1 MSVLYITAY
10 NRLAYD
16 ASTSP
21 LPAPHEPALGAGS
34 IDISSISENISDPMP
49 QNTHFV
55 CLLAED
61 DCFVDFGPNPVP
73 RVGAKPIMAGER
85 VYFGASPGHRIAV
98 IGRPVE

>member
-16 ASTSP
+16 SNASP

-34 IDISSISENISDPMP
+34 IDISSISENVSDPMP
-49 QNTHFV
+49 PNTHFV
-55 CLLAED
+55 CLVAED
-61 DCFVDFGPNPVP
+61 DCFVEFGPTPSA
-73 RVGAKPIMAGER
+73 RVGANLILAGER
-85 VYFGASPGHRIAV
+85 IYFGASPGHRIAV